1 MLNNRLEDVF
11 KMDSMKIL
19 IKIEG
24 IKIEEEIYA
33 DLELFSRVT
42 QQRWDFWNDWRKHL
56 NFQLF

>member
-1 MLNNRLEDVF
+1 MLNNRLEDAF

-42 QQRWDFWNDWRKHL
+42 QQR
-56 NFQLF
+56 